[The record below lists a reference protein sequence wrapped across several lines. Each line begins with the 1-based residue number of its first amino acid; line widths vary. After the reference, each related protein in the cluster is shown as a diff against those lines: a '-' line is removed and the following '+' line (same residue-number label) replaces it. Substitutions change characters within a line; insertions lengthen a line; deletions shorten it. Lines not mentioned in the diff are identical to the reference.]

1 MGKNYVDRCRRY
13 SWRLDLAA
21 PKLAAAGSGRSTP
34 EHMGRR
40 GEGDVVSIFFRFGY
54 PQARGTRAC
63 GEAGPRE
70 GRCRET
76 VLPAKGRACRRAG
89 ERFLSSKQKERNEKV
104 MAEDGLWLS

>member
-1 MGKNYVDRCRRY
+1 MGKRYLLGMWTTAGRC
-13 SWRLDLAA
+13 SWAVAA
-21 PKLAAAGSGRSTP
+21 
-34 EHMGRR
+34 
-40 GEGDVVSIFFRFGY
+40 RFGY
-54 PQARGTRAC
+54 PQAHGTRAC